1 MTRKYTKRVKQTPKK
16 KEPVKVEPKIEK
28 VEIKEIS
35 KPKIVEEIKSKL
47 VYGVEGKFL
56 HIKVGDKNMPAED
69 ADIERI
75 RTMIEG
81 LLEDN
86 KVKCLVFVTHHAVE
100 INVLG
105 GESSTI
111 TEQVK
116 EGSV

>member
-1 MTRKYTKRVKQTPKK
+1 MTRKYTKRVKTKIPK
-16 KEPVKVEPKIEK
+16 KEPTKIEPK

-35 KPKIVEEIKSKL
+35 KPKIIEEVKSKL

-69 ADIERI
+69 TDIERI

-111 TEQVK
+111 TETVK
-116 EGSV
+116 EVIV